1 MNLEQLIG
9 RHLRLREDLAIA
21 ASSVPWNSG
30 HVDRITAELNAV
42 EDEIAALQAHND
54 LTNAT
59 THRFPFFPLSQRVTG
74 GGR

>member
-9 RHLRLREDLAIA
+9 RHLRLREELAIA

-42 EDEIAALQAHND
+42 EAEIAALQAHTD
-54 LTNAT
+54 LGNAQAQ
-59 THRFPFFPLSQRVTG
+59 RFPFFPLPSGERAG
-74 GGR
+74 